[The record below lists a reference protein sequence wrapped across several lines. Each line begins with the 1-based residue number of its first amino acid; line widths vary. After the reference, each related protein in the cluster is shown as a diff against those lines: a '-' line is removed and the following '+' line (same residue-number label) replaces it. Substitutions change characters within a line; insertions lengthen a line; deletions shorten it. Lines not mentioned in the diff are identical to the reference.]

1 MPGPRTS
8 TAWAARQ
15 LHRQRL
21 PIASSV
27 IILSLTR
34 SAPLLLH
41 GRARWGIRPCQVASL
56 CSTISCTFWADSRY
70 RLQRPLTRFGS
81 LLPQPTSGCKRPLCC
96 LWRAPTYRPPPLVA
110 SSTPAV
116 GPMFRAACLL
126 IPLIPLDM
134 IRRLTPLSPLPTYH
148 GLPARPGH

>member
-21 PIASSV
+21 PTASSV

-41 GRARWGIRPCQVASL
+41 GRARWGTRPYLVASL
-56 CSTISCTFWADSRY
+56 CLTISCTFWADSLY
-70 RLQRPLTRFGS
+70 RLQRSLTRFGS
-81 LLPQPTSGCKRPLCC
+81 LLPRPTSGCKRVPCC
-96 LWRAPTYRPPPLVA
+96 LWRAATYRLPPLVA
-110 SSTPAV
+110 SSIQEV
-116 GPMFRAACLL
+116 GSMFRAACLL
-126 IPLIPLDM
+126 IPLIPL
-134 IRRLTPLSPLPTYH
+134 
-148 GLPARPGH
+148 